1 MAGPVFSEPAYDAA
15 SDERAEGEAH
25 QCQRRC
31 PPDEPLCV
39 GEREAKEDDV
49 AGDVRHE
56 HMSQGQVAQCIDQTG
71 DERHQHHG
79 GGEQPVFVILAGN
92 QRASCLCQMQ
102 VHVVDGPSVCSF
114 CLSDALAHVRGE
126 RNPLRHDTRRGAI
139 HGLSRFRHG
148 VRVRSSSVSRE
159 KPPAVIGS
167 GASHDYVVRRMSR
180 LTGRSQ
186 AFTRSMPDCT
196 SASTESQD
204 LMKAATPSASSLSVT
219 SLRLMPSSA
228 SLLMTAWDSS

>member
-1 MAGPVFSEPAYDAA
+1 MRPPMNAPKAKHTNVSADVHQTNPCAWASAKPRKTMLPVTFATNT
-15 SDERAEGEAH
+15 
-25 QCQRRC
+25 C
-31 PPDEPLCV
+31 
-39 GEREAKEDDV
+39 
-49 AGDVRHE
+49 
-56 HMSQGQVAQCIDQTG
+56 SQGQVAQCIDQTG

-79 GGEQPVFVILAGN
+79 GGEQPVFVILAGS

-126 RNPLRHDTRRGAI
+126 RNTLRHDTRRGVI

-228 SLLMTAWDSS
+228 SLSMTAWDSS

>member
-1 MAGPVFSEPAYDAA
+1 MVQQVQPDQRGEDERGLHDRRDQQMAGPVFSEPAYDAA

-126 RNPLRHDTRRGAI
+126 RNTLRHDTRRGVI

-159 KPPAVIGS
+159 KPRP
-167 GASHDYVVRRMSR
+167 
-180 LTGRSQ
+180 
-186 AFTRSMPDCT
+186 
-196 SASTESQD
+196 
-204 LMKAATPSASSLSVT
+204 LSVGALT
-219 SLRLMPSSA
+219 IMWSGVCHA
-228 SLLMTAWDSS
+228 